1 MADEMP
7 FAADAP
13 ASGEEGMPSEMEDE
27 DSPAEEEVVGE
38 EVEEMEE
45 DPMGPPASL
54 EEGVASLIESWE
66 PTTPEGEKYL
76 ADLERVLGEAGGGM
90 EEEMMMEED
99 AAVGPMGLADLRN
112 SVASKLG
119 PMLGG
124 PAS

>member
-1 MADEMP
+1 MANGMP
-7 FAADAP
+7 FAADAS
-13 ASGEEGMPSEMEDE
+13 AEEEMPSEMEDE
-27 DSPAEEEVVGE
+27 DSPIEEEVVGG
-38 EVEEMEE
+38 EVEEMAEE
-45 DPMGPPASL
+45 PMGPPASL
-54 EEGVASLIESWE
+54 EDGVASLVESWE

-90 EEEMMMEED
+90 EEEMMGED
-99 AAVGPMGLADLRN
+99 AAAGPMGLADLRN